1 MTRLVSHK
9 TNGKTNGKPFH
20 VQKTVSCPDVLPEA
34 MFLRTLCVE
43 QKRTERSRRRFVLM
57 LLEPTNLLT
66 RGDTKNTLN
75 QIIDTL
81 AQTTRQ
87 TDVIG
92 WYKDNAIIGTIF
104 TEIGPEEGHS
114 VAKALLTKFTAALSS
129 ALSIEQINQ
138 ISLSFHVF
146 PDDWEDH
153 GNGRPTSTALYP
165 DAVVGGG
172 PKKGTLWMK
181 RTMDI
186 VGSLCAIT
194 ALAPIMAT
202 IAVAIKLHS
211 KGPIIFRQ
219 KRVGQHG
226 RLFTLFKFRS
236 MYTQNDSGVHQEFV
250 TRFIKGEN
258 GLEQAGAKES
268 VFKLTNDSRI
278 TPLGRLLRRTSLD
291 ELPQFFNVLLGDMSL
306 VGPRPPIPYEFSS
319 YDIWH
324 KRRLLTVKPGITGL
338 WQVTARSRV
347 GFADMVRLDLK
358 YAQSHSLWL
367 DLKILLHTPRAV
379 FDGDGAV

>member
-9 TNGKTNGKPFH
+9 SNGKPFH
-20 VQKTVSCPDVLPEA
+20 IAKGQPSPEILTEGH
-34 MFLRTLCVE
+34 FLRTLCLE

-66 RGDTKNTLN
+66 RGNTK
-75 QIIDTL
+75 DTL
-81 AQTTRQ
+81 GTILDTLSKSTRQ

-92 WYKDNAIIGTIF
+92 WYKDGTIIGTIF
-104 TEIGPEEGHS
+104 TEIGAEEGHS
-114 VAKALLTKFTAALSS
+114 VAKALLNKFTSALSS
-129 ALSIEQINQ
+129 TLSIEQINQ

-153 GNGRPTSTALYP
+153 GNGRPTTSVLYP
-165 DAVVGGG
+165 DAVAGSG
-172 PKKGTLWMK
+172 PKKSTLWVK

-186 VGSLCAIT
+186 VGSLCALT
-194 ALAPIMAT
+194 VSAPLLAAV
-202 IAVAIKLHS
+202 AVAIKLNS
-211 KGPIIFRQ
+211 KGPVIFRQ
-219 KRVGQHG
+219 PRVGQYG
-226 RLFTLFKFRS
+226 RQFTLLKFRS
-236 MYTQNDSGVHQEFV
+236 MHSENDSGVHQEFV
-250 TRFIKGEN
+250 TRFIRGEN
-258 GLEQAGAKES
+258 GLEQQQGREET
-268 VFKLTNDSRI
+268 VFKLTNDSRV
-278 TPLGRLLRRTSLD
+278 TPLGRFLRRTSLD
-291 ELPQFFNVLLGDMSL
+291 ELPQFFNVLRGDMSL
-306 VGPRPPIPYEFSS
+306 VGPRPPIRYEFSS

-324 KRRLLTVKPGITGL
+324 KRRLLAVKPGITGL